1 MQSIPDNS
9 YNLYGS
15 TPMPLLLPLNVIM
28 VKIWYFFSERI
39 KLRWSTFFIGS
50 GNFSFI
56 PLHKNNHRHRRSS
69 HLHHRHSSSSSKFHQ
84 SSNLL
89 HLRSS
94 SWWCRWS
101 NFRWS
106 CSTGSESVSSL
117 TQRRHRYLPDN
128 PLFLQR
134 AQVLKVS
141 TEILK
146 RPVDFL
152 DGPIRLYSLNQFF
165 PNGSRL

>member
-1 MQSIPDNS
+1 MQSIPYNS

-28 VKIWYFFSERI
+28 VKIWYFFLGKNKTALVHI
-39 KLRWSTFFIGS
+39 FIGS

-56 PLHKNNHRHRRSS
+56 PLHKNNHLHRRSS
-69 HLHHRHSSSSSKFHQ
+69 SSSSSKFHQ

-94 SWWCRWS
+94 SWWCRWR
-101 NFRWS
+101 NFQWS
-106 CSTGSESVSSL
+106 SSTGPESVSSL
-117 TQRRHRYLPDN
+117 TQQRHRYLPDN

-146 RPVDFL
+146 RPADFL
-152 DGPIRLYSLNQFF
+152 DGPIRLYSLKQFF

>member
-1 MQSIPDNS
+1 MQSIPYNS

-39 KLRWSTFFIGS
+39 RLRWCTFFIGS

-56 PLHKNNHRHRRSS
+56 PLHKNNH
-69 HLHHRHSSSSSKFHQ
+69 LHHRSSSSSSKFHQ
-84 SSNLL
+84 SSSLL
-89 HLRSS
+89 RVRSS
-94 SWWCRWS
+94 SWWCRWR

-152 DGPIRLYSLNQFF
+152 DGPIRLYSLKQFF